1 MNTVSTPPST
11 SFTVE
16 GLTITTPAGKTLV
29 ENAKFTLAE
38 GRLVLLVGPSG
49 SGKSTIIKLLSGLL
63 EKEAKPWR
71 IEGTL
76 THGGQ
81 TYDLAR
87 ERCDIGGL
95 VFQNHALFDDLTA
108 AENLGIALDHSHHD
122 DAALTEYLVDLLAD
136 IDPHQTIASSSG
148 GQRQRLA
155 IARTLL
161 ANRPLLLFDEPN
173 SGLDPSTAQRL
184 GILIQ
189 DLCRRMGRPTLIV
202 AHHVDD
208 ILPLADAIYLLDS
221 RTRTLR
227 SLPVDRDAVDE
238 ALLTVG
244 AAQEEGE
251 LTPGASRS
259 SDPVVSEM
267 TTRWQGRL
275 NSHSSYR
282 WFFRYL
288 HEYFWILW
296 GSPLMLVYIFSGAG
310 IAGFVTLWFGF
321 NYELLGDAI
330 RSFIHDESLAG
341 LGFVEGYIIIPLISC
356 ILMVA
361 RNNAIITAD
370 VGNRVLSSQFLAMR
384 NLHIPG
390 KNYLTAAIL
399 INTLIGALVLV
410 GASLVVAGWTSF
422 KTWEFLFQD
431 QPFELWQ
438 ESFFHSML
446 RKPDSAW
453 RNIFWVVIKVLL
465 SGACGSWLAIQAGFS
480 RKDSV
485 IAVNYA
491 IARSIVMGVTVTLLI
506 HAGIALVVWRP
517 PT

>member
-1 MNTVSTPPST
+1 MNASPGL
-11 SFTVE
+11 TVE
-16 GLTITTPAGKTLV
+16 GLTIVTPTGKVLV
-29 ENAKFTLAE
+29 EDAKFSLAE
-38 GRLVLLVGPSG
+38 GAVVLLVGPSG

-63 EKEAKPWR
+63 EDEGKPWH

-76 THGGQ
+76 IHGGQ
-81 TYDLAR
+81 IHDLAH

-95 VFQNHALFDDLTA
+95 VFQNYALFDDLTA
-108 AENLGIALDHSHHD
+108 QENLGIALDHAEHSD
-122 DAALTEYLVDLLAD
+122 PALMEYLLDLLTD
-136 IDPHQTIASSSG
+136 IEPHQTIASSSG

-184 GILIQ
+184 GVLIQ
-189 DLCRRMGRPTLIV
+189 DLCRRMGRPALIV

-208 ILPLADAIYLLDS
+208 ILPLADAVYLLDV

-227 SLPVDRDAVDE
+227 PLPLDREAVDE
-238 ALLTVG
+238 ALLAVG
-244 AAQEEGE
+244 EEE
-251 LTPGASRS
+251 EK
-259 SDPVVSEM
+259 VVSSLEATSKSSAS
-267 TTRWQGRL
+267 TTSEITDRWRRRL
-275 NSHSSYR
+275 KSHPPQR

-296 GSPLMLVYIFSGAG
+296 GSPLMLLYIFSGAA
-310 IAGFVTLWFGF
+310 IVGFVTLWFGF

-341 LGFVEGYIIIPLISC
+341 IGFIEGYIGVPLITC

-370 VGNRVLSSQFLAMR
+370 VGNRVLSAQFLAMR

-390 KNYLTAAIL
+390 RRYLTAAIL
-399 INTLIGALVLV
+399 INTLAGTLVLV
-410 GASLVVAGWTSF
+410 SASLVVAGWTSF
-422 KTWEFLFQD
+422 KTWQFLFNE

-438 ESFFHSML
+438 ENFFHILL
-446 RKPDSAW
+446 RDSAATW
-453 RNIFWVVIKVLL
+453 RNLFWVVMKILL
-465 SGACGSWLAIQAGFS
+465 SGACGSWLAIRAGFS
-480 RKDSV
+480 RKNSV

-506 HAGIALVVWRP
+506 HAGIAVMVY
-517 PT
+517 